1 MIRRRAVQHG
11 VAMAIVLWFLAAMS
25 LLVSGI
31 VYEARADIKLAQ
43 AHSAR
48 AKATASGDGAIHL
61 TMAALMS
68 NNSEQ
73 VEGEKIL
80 NARFVVGRH
89 SVDVELVP
97 LAGLIDL
104 NSASHQTLQALFEV
118 NADFASGDAQRLAN
132 SVVMWRRDKF
142 HSPEDFLRVEGATRA
157 TLDAIR
163 DSVHVG
169 SARGV
174 KLDLQSAP
182 QSVLQVVGKH
192 NPERLAAMREQKA
205 NSGGNG
211 QKNRRANGSFR
222 ADARVTVGDKVWLRR
237 VWVSTEDASEGALPW
252 SISRSEATRVQVA
265 G

>member
-1 MIRRRAVQHG
+1 
-11 VAMAIVLWFLAAMS
+11 MAIVLWFLAAMS

-48 AKATASGDGAIHL
+48 AQATASGDGAIHL

-68 NNSEQ
+68 NNAEQ

-104 NSASHQTLQALFEV
+104 NSASRQTLQALFEV
-118 NADFASGDAQRLAN
+118 NADLAAGDAQRLADN
-132 SVVMWRRDKF
+132 VVMWRRDRF
-142 HSPEDFLRVEGATRA
+142 NSPEDLLRVEGATRA
-157 TLDAIR
+157 TLDSIR
-163 DSVHVG
+163 DSVHAG
-169 SARGV
+169 SAKGGR
-174 KLDLQSAP
+174 LDLKAAP
-182 QSVLQVVGKH
+182 ESVLQVVGKQ
-192 NPERLAAMREQKA
+192 NPDRLASLQEQKA
-205 NSGGNG
+205 NSGGN
-211 QKNRRANGSFR
+211 ANKLRQTRGNFR

-237 VWVSTEDASEGALPW
+237 VWVSTEDASEGSLPW
-252 SISRSEATRVQVA
+252 SIGRSEAARVQAA